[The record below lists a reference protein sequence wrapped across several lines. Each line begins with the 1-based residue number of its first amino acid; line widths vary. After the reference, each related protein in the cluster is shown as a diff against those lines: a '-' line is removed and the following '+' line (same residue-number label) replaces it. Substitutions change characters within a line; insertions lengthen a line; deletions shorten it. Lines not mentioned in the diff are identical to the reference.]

1 MGLVI
6 ETILLP
12 VFEMAYGTR
21 DGALKSQ
28 KTGTVLFTQVQD
40 SPGDETGNFEGPENR
55 EMEF

>member
-6 ETILLP
+6 ETMILP
-12 VFEMAYGTR
+12 DFETASGTR
-21 DGALKSQ
+21 DGALKRQ
-28 KTGTVLFTQVQD
+28 KTGIVLFTQVQD